1 MPNPYQPARESKVPT
16 ATKQRSW
23 LFRVGAWLI
32 AACASYFVGVLFA
45 SLVVKQVFPYGE
57 TIVIPLIPLMFGIPL
72 AVAVACFTR
81 RPLWVVSSYVVNGFA
96 FVLLVAT
103 LEEAYP
109 VFLGIRDEFLT
120 LTLSG
125 LIFSLVGFWF
135 LFRE

>member
-1 MPNPYQPARESKVPT
+1 M
-16 ATKQRSW
+16 
-23 LFRVGAWLI
+23 
-32 AACASYFVGVLFA
+32 
-45 SLVVKQVFPYGE
+45 
-57 TIVIPLIPLMFGIPL
+57 VIPLIPLMFGIPL

-109 VFLGIRDEFLT
+109 VLLGIRDEFLI
-120 LTLSG
+120 LILSG